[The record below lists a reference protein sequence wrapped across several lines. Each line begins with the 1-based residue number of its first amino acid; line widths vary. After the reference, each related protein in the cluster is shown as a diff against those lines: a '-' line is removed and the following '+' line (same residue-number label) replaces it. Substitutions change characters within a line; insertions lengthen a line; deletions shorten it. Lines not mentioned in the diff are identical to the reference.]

1 MRYWCSVLAVFL
13 LACAGCTREVA
24 GNARIDRHHPG
35 TVLSADGYG
44 VVVGLPDAPVQL
56 ETFIEPQ
63 CPHCAE
69 FESAY
74 GDKLAGYLSSGRLG
88 LTYRPL
94 TFIDRAKNN
103 HYSARVSNALF
114 VAARGATSATAYQEF
129 VQTLYHHQ
137 DSYGD
142 GPANGQIADMARE
155 SGVSDEV
162 AARIAAGDSG
172 VDIHAMDQANTTRLN
187 SAEPEDPGTPTVYDL
202 KTKQVVD
209 LQDPD
214 WLDKLF
220 KSA

>member
-1 MRYWCSVLAVFL
+1 MRYWCSLLAVFL

-24 GNARIDRHHPG
+24 GTAQVDRHHPG
-35 TVLSADGYG
+35 TVISADGYG
-44 VVVGLPDAPVQL
+44 VVVGFPNAPVQL

-74 GDKLAGYLSSGRLG
+74 GDKLAGYISSGRLV

-94 TFIDRAKNN
+94 TFIDGAKDN

-114 VAARGATSATAYQEF
+114 VVGRAAISASAYQEF
-129 VQTLYHHQ
+129 VQTLYKHQ
-137 DSYGD
+137 DSRGD
-142 GPANGQIADMARE
+142 GPSNDGIADMARD

-172 VDIHAMDQANTTRLN
+172 VDVAAMDEANTTRLN
-187 SAEPEDPGTPTVYDL
+187 SAEPDDPGTPTVYDL
-202 KTKQVVD
+202 KARQVVD
-209 LQDPD
+209 LQDPG
-214 WLDKLF
+214 WLDNLF
-220 KSA
+220 RSA